1 MPVLALIVLI
11 VIPAPNSNV
20 VPCRSTFVTYHYQAM
35 RYVWAHMSHIK
46 MKRLIYAVEAG
57 FLAWILAIFFE
68 VMTPL
73 LKAVVS
79 W

>member
-1 MPVLALIVLI
+1 MIVLI

-57 FLAWILAIFFE
+57 FSWVLAVFFE

-73 LKAVVS
+73 LKAVVY